1 MALLKD
7 LTVFGATNLI
17 SDTFGNN
24 IYANGFHHN
33 AYNTNAYVLLAGG
46 GVKAL
51 NTLATDHNHNNN
63 TAQTAWGQQYVNVS
77 GTLTT
82 ISGNMSSVGNI
93 IPSGDNAQNIGSATN
108 RWAKLYIG
116 TADSYGSATKGIYW
130 DAGVPKACTVAINS
144 GTANKIAYYSSN
156 NVISAAT
163 GKVGDTTKPIYL
175 NDGVPTALS
184 GSAGGSA
191 TPVYLN
197 EGTITQLTETR
208 GSSTQPVYLKNG
220 ELVQCTIDPED
231 RKVYQEYTSTDSWR
245 GVLLT
250 RLVDDHINESCTD
263 TVAATNKFA
272 LQSSTGRM
280 NLYGDIYIEKHTT
293 SGIYKNIHGISI
305 DATHYTNGSMVS
317 FGVGTGDQITYRG
330 IYDDTTSKWLI
341 YGNGTNTILPYGNIG
356 IGTTSPTEKLYVN
369 NGYVYAT
376 GFKTSTNS
384 AEYCLTSNG
393 GHKRW
398 VANDKTAS
406 TIVAR
411 DSSGNIYVNDVNTTA
426 DDMASTDFT
435 KVYVSDSNFIKYVTK
450 DKFAEAISGNDTITI
465 AKSLT
470 ITEAWMDTGITTATS
485 YFPKG
490 NGTYIIQIS
499 HNDLG
504 TDGKKSIYSGII
516 TIFDGTNGTE
526 TEEIILHHAS
536 VGPPTKRL
544 YIRIQQVS
552 NSSSQGH
559 AKIQIAASSSWG
571 SQHQLTFKFRKM
583 I

>member
-17 SDTFGNN
+17 SDTFANHIYGNG
-24 IYANGFHHN
+24 YHHN
-33 AYNTNAYVLLAGG
+33 TRDNNDSVLLAGG
-46 GVKAL
+46 SYKGWSESV
-51 NTLATDHNHNNN
+51 
-63 TAQTAWGQQYVNVS
+63 VN
-77 GTLTT
+77 
-82 ISGNMSSVGNI
+82 SS
-93 IPSGDNAQNIGSATN
+93 
-108 RWAKLYIG
+108 L
-116 TADSYGSATKGIYW
+116 
-130 DAGVPKACTVAINS
+130 
-144 GTANKIAYYSSN
+144 
-156 NVISAAT
+156 
-163 GKVGDTTKPIYL
+163 
-175 NDGVPTALS
+175 
-184 GSAGGSA
+184 
-191 TPVYLN
+191 
-197 EGTITQLTETR
+197 
-208 GSSTQPVYLKNG
+208 
-220 ELVQCTIDPED
+220 
-231 RKVYQEYTSTDSWR
+231 
-245 GVLLT
+245 
-250 RLVDDHINESCTD
+250 
-263 TVAATNKFA
+263 
-272 LQSSTGRM
+272 
-280 NLYGDIYIEKHTT
+280 
-293 SGIYKNIHGISI
+293 
-305 DATHYTNGSMVS
+305 
-317 FGVGTGDQITYRG
+317 
-330 IYDDTTSKWLI
+330 
-341 YGNGTNTILPYGNIG
+341 
-356 IGTTSPTEKLYVN
+356 
-369 NGYVYAT
+369 
-376 GFKTSTNS
+376 
-384 AEYCLTSNG
+384 
-393 GHKRW
+393 
-398 VANDKTAS
+398 
-406 TIVAR
+406 VAR
-411 DSSGNIYVNDVNTTA
+411 NSSGNIYVNDVNTTA

-499 HNDLG
+499 HDNLG